1 MSSSSS
7 SSPIIPTIAI
17 ICPPNNIE
25 ILSAMPTRTDVNL
38 IVGNDL
44 NSFTSHPHF
53 ASIQGLMYV
62 AVGGDVTLLPT
73 LYDACKHKI
82 QWVHSLFAGVDALSS
97 FTASHL
103 SPNNVT
109 LTNGRGAFS
118 SSLAEYVMAAAL
130 HFNKSIPRL
139 QSNQKQKTWEKFVM
153 PTLKGKTMGF
163 VGFGHIGTTTARLAK
178 QFGMNVMALR
188 RDPSKESLY
197 ADVVLGNQDKLK
209 LFQDSD
215 FVVSVLPGTAETMDY
230 CSQPEFKAMKPSGV
244 FISVGRGVVV
254 DEEALSNALASGEI
268 AGAALDVFKQEPLP
282 PESSLWGL
290 GDDKILL
297 SAHNADYTTDYFDL
311 GWNIFEQNLDSFMAC
326 NGLVNDGN
334 MVTPVDKENGY

>member
-1 MSSSSS
+1 
-7 SSPIIPTIAI
+7 
-17 ICPPNNIE
+17 
-25 ILSAMPTRTDVNL
+25 
-38 IVGNDL
+38 
-44 NSFTSHPHF
+44 
-53 ASIQGLMYV
+53 MYV
-62 AVGGDVTLLPT
+62 AVGGDVTLLPS
-73 LYDACKHKI
+73 LYDACTHNKHNKHNI

-139 QSNQKQKTWEKFVM
+139 QSNQKHKTWEKFVM

-163 VGFGHIGTTTARLAK
+163 VGYGHIGTTTARLAK
-178 QFGMNVMALR
+178 QFGMTVMALR

-197 ADVVLGNQDKLK
+197 ADVVLGNKDKLK

-230 CSQPEFKAMKPSGV
+230 CSQPEFKAMKSSGV

-254 DEEALSNALASGEI
+254 DEEALSNALANGEI
-268 AGAALDVFKQEPLP
+268 AGAALDVFKTEPLP

-326 NGLVNDGN
+326 KSCNGLVNDGN